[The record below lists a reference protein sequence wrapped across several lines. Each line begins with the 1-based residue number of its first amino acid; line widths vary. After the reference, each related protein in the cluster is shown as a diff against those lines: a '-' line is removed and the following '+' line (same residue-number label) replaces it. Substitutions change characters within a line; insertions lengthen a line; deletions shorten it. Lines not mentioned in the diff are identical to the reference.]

1 MIKEVNIQFDSGVC
15 YMGSTKSKFCTTE
28 DSNIKIKKMSSKTK
42 SLYYSLNDT
51 LFVLNESINSSIQN
65 KIKKRKY
72 SYDTFLETK

>member
-1 MIKEVNIQFDSGVC
+1 MIKEVNIQFNSGVC

-51 LFVLNESINSSIQN
+51 LFVLNESINLSIQN
-65 KIKKRKY
+65 KIEKENIKY
-72 SYDTFLETK
+72 DNILETR